1 MELREWLILQG
12 GIAART
18 AAGDAGFDVRRVRD
32 AARAGD
38 VEIVRRRWIATGDA
52 PPDDLAA
59 ARAGGVVACVS
70 AARRRGWWIPPTV
83 EERLHLRLAPKA
95 ARDGIGEGTL
105 VHWTRA
111 IVPVARDA
119 LLESVE
125 DTLAHVARC
134 LGTEEALV
142 VWESAI
148 RTERLDLDA
157 LRRVRWPSLAARAC
171 ADAAGSQADSG
182 LETMVV
188 SRVRGWGVL
197 VRQQVVIA
205 GRPVDLLIGARLV
218 TQCDGWQF
226 HSSSA
231 QRSADIAHD
240 AELRLRGYTVLRFS
254 YAQIVHD
261 WPLVERTLQ
270 RAIAAGLH
278 L

>member
-1 MELREWLILQG
+1 MLRG

-70 AARRRGWWIPPTV
+70 AARRRGWWIPPAV

-95 ARDGIGEGTL
+95 ARDGIGDGIL

-119 LLESVE
+119 LLESIE

-134 LGTEEALV
+134 LGTEDALI

-148 RTERLDLDA
+148 RTEKLDLEA

-197 VRQQVVIA
+197 VRQQIVIA
-205 GRPVDLLIGARLV
+205 GRPVDLLIGARLI

-254 YAQIVHD
+254 YAQIIHD
-261 WPLVERTLQ
+261 WPSVERTLQ